1 MQRDYTA
8 SFCRSAELARKRY
21 SRIIRT
27 IFHRHQDLYALAM
40 SREERASNQPREP
53 LIDLS
58 QSNYQVL
65 EALSA
70 EALLVFDSQ
79 ENREFI
85 LRVPK

>member
-1 MQRDYTA
+1 M
-8 SFCRSAELARKRY
+8 C
-21 SRIIRT
+21 
-27 IFHRHQDLYALAM
+27 
-40 SREERASNQPREP
+40 REEATSNQPREP

-79 ENREFI
+79 EQREFI
-85 LRVPK
+85 LHVPK